1 MYDKK
6 RAITLIEAAMKVK
19 NITRSELAG
28 IIGMN
33 PSNFARAMDKD
44 GYNFSWDQFSRIAD
58 ALEFTRDEV
67 YYIVTGKRKDDALAD
82 SIARAAKV
90 LVKTINNR

>member
-1 MYDKK
+1 MYNKK
-6 RAITLIEAAMKVK
+6 RAVALIEAAMKVK
-19 NITRSELAG
+19 NITRSDLAT

-33 PSNFARAMDKD
+33 ASNFARAMDKD

-58 ALEFTRDEV
+58 ALELTRDEV

-82 SIARAAKV
+82 SIARAAKA

>member
-1 MYDKK
+1 MYNKK
-6 RAITLIEAAMKVK
+6 RAVALIEAAMKAR
-19 NITRSELAG
+19 NLTRSDLASM
-28 IIGMN
+28 IGMN
-33 PSNFARAMDKD
+33 PSNLARAMDKD
-44 GYNFSWDQFSRIAD
+44 GYNFSWDQFSRIVD
-58 ALEFTRDEV
+58 ALELTRDEV

>member
-6 RAITLIEAAMKVK
+6 RAVTLIEAAMKVK
-19 NITRSELAG
+19 NITRSDLASM
-28 IIGMN
+28 IGMN
-33 PSNFARAMDKD
+33 PSNLARAMDKD
-44 GYNFSWDQFSRIAD
+44 GYNFSWDQFSRIVD
-58 ALEFTRDEV
+58 ALELTRDEV

-82 SIARAAKV
+82 SIARAAKA